1 MKNSLKNQQI
11 QKQSLRLNQSLK
23 LSIDILEMSIEKLE
37 EFLIDKINSN
47 IPLEIKF
54 GTRYRSDFENDAV
67 LNLSN
72 EKNFF
77 EELEEQV
84 NLLKID
90 KRIKEICVFII
101 NNLNSK
107 GYLEISKL
115 EIVSILKSNRS
126 DVDKAFEVIYNLEP
140 YGIGAYNLEECLKL
154 QLLKKNI
161 FDKKL
166 YELIDKYLILIAN
179 KNYKLIM
186 EKLEI
191 DKTKLDFYIDEIK
204 KLNPIPTRGYNT
216 GKAKEIISELIL
228 KEKNQIFYCELN
240 ENIIPK
246 ISIKNEEEKQE
257 NAYKNAE
264 MIMNAIKKRYDTLI
278 KIANYIVEKQKNF
291 LLRLEED
298 KSTLKITD
306 IANDLSLS
314 PSTVS
319 RTIKDKYVRTKK
331 GAISLKS
338 LICLNSDKI
347 IAMKIIEECINNENK
362 EKPYSDEVIKKIL
375 NSEGVEIKRRTVTKY
390 RKEMGYKS
398 SSKRKI

>member
-1 MKNSLKNQQI
+1 MKNSLKNQQV

-23 LSIDILEMSIEKLE
+23 ISIDILEMSIEKLE

-54 GTRYRSDFENDAV
+54 GTRYRNDFEEDTV

-90 KRIKEICVFII
+90 KKIKEICIFII

-115 EIVSILKSNRS
+115 EIISILKSSKS
-126 DVDKAFEVIYNLEP
+126 DVDKAFEIIYDLEP
-140 YGIGAYNLEECLKL
+140 YGIGAYNLEECLKI

-166 YELIDKYLILIAN
+166 YELIEKYLILIAN

-191 DKTKLDFYIDEIK
+191 DRIKLDFYIEEIK

-216 GKAKEIISELIL
+216 GKAKEIVSELIL
-228 KEKNQIFYCELN
+228 KEKDQIFYCELN

-246 ISIKNEEEKQE
+246 ISIKKEKQE
-257 NAYKNAE
+257 NTYKNAM
-264 MIMNAIKKRYDTLI
+264 MIMNAIKNRYDTLI
-278 KIANYIVEKQKNF
+278 KIANYIVEKQKIF
-291 LLRLEED
+291 LLKLEGN

-306 IANDLSLS
+306 IANDLFLS

-319 RTIKDKYVRTKK
+319 RTIKDKYIRTKK

-347 IAMKIIEECINNENK
+347 IAMKIIEECINNEDK
-362 EKPYSDEVIKKIL
+362 EKPYSDEMIKKIL
-375 NSEGVEIKRRTVTKY
+375 NREGIEIKRRTVTKY

-398 SSKRKI
+398 SNERKI